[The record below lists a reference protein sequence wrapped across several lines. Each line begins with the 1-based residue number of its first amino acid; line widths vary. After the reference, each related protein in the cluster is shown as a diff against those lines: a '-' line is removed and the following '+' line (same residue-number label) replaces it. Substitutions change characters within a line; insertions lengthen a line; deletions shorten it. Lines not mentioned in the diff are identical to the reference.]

1 MEQPIHYWVPSIA
14 PSGMAFVTSNIY
26 PDWKGNLLVGSL
38 KFQYLNRC
46 VLDQNKVVHEEKLLE
61 GIGRVR
67 SIEQGPDG
75 YIYVGV
81 ENLGIV
87 KIIPEK

>member
-1 MEQPIHYWVPSIA
+1 MEQPLHYWVPSIA
-14 PSGMAFVTSNIY
+14 PSGMAVINSDKYGN
-26 PDWKGNLLVGSL
+26 WKGNLLVGSL
-38 KFQYLNRC
+38 KFQYLNMCYIENDNVVREERL
-46 VLDQNKVVHEEKLLE
+46 LD

-67 SIEQGPDG
+67 SVEQGPDG

-87 KIIPEK
+87 KLLRK